1 MKNNLLTEIKHI
13 KHLMGIN
20 EANNQE
26 CEKQLED
33 AGYVVYNKVE
43 LKTLDAGCEEQ
54 TKIKCVKKWLDDNN
68 IENYSIGKHTGRCYI
83 VAQSED
89 IITHTV
95 GTKSKD
101 INKKTYAFWDNGDI
115 TYIRTFDVIQKWNEG
130 DSDEKTLSQV
140 QFKGKYECDGS
151 DINYKDFKY
160 EGVYEFNKHNNLIKP
175 TTIEGSFMTKKS
187 DGTDLE
193 NLVGYHS
200 TEGSILSSMI

>member
-13 KHLMGIN
+13 KHLMGLN

-33 AGYVVYNKVE
+33 AGYVVYNRVE
-43 LKTLDAGCEEQ
+43 LKKMDADCEERP
-54 TKIKCVKKWLDDNN
+54 KIKCVKKWLDDNN
-68 IENYSIGKHTGRCYI
+68 IENYSIGKHSGICYI
-83 VAQSED
+83 VTQSD
-89 IITHTV
+89 DKITHTV
-95 GTKSKD
+95 GTKSKE

-115 TYIRTFDVIQKWNEG
+115 TYIRTFDVVQKWNEG
-130 DSDEKTLSQV
+130 EADEKMLSQV

-151 DINYKDFKY
+151 DINFENVRYQ
-160 EGVYEFNKHNNLIKP
+160 GVYEFNNYNNLIKS

-193 NLVGYHS
+193 NLANYHS
-200 TEGSILSSMI
+200 TEGSLESSMI